1 MAPAPLASKAKDVKK
16 QSDAPS
22 LFEKRIRNFSIGN
35 DIQPKRDLTRY
46 VKWPH
51 YVRLQRQRAIL
62 KKRLKVPPAVNQF
75 TRTLDKNT
83 ATQVFR
89 LLAKYQPES
98 KVEKKQRLKAVAGAK
113 VEGKEAPESKKPVTV
128 KYGLNHVTA
137 LVENKKA
144 QLVLIAHDV
153 DPIELVIWLPAL
165 CRKMGIP
172 YAIIKSKSRLG
183 ALVHK
188 KTAAC
193 VAITEVRP
201 ENKQDFASLVQAIKA
216 NYNDKAEEI
225 RKQWGGGIMGA
236 KSQAMMAKR
245 AALHAKTAELRQ

>member
-1 MAPAPLASKAKDVKK
+1 MAPAPLAVKPK
-16 QSDAPS
+16 ETKKKTENS
-22 LFEKRIRNFSIGN
+22 LFEKRPRNFSIGN

-46 VKWPH
+46 VKWPM

-62 KKRLKVPPAVNQF
+62 KKRLKIPPAINQF
-75 TRTLDKNT
+75 SRTLDKNS
-83 ATQVFR
+83 ATLAFR
-89 LLAKYQPES
+89 LLSKYQPES
-98 KVEKKQRLKAVAGAK
+98 KMEKKERLKGQAAAK
-113 VEGKEAPESKKPVTV
+113 AEGKEATTKKPVMV

-153 DPIELVIWLPAL
+153 DPIELVVWLPAL

-172 YAIIKSKSRLG
+172 YAIVKSKSRLG
-183 ALVHK
+183 TLVHK
-188 KTAAC
+188 KTASC
-193 VAITEVRP
+193 VAVTEVRA
-201 ENKQDFASLVQAIKA
+201 EHKQELAALVQAVKA

-245 AALHAKTAELRQ
+245 AALHAKNAELRQ